1 MPTVGTLIGGKYRL
15 NTLVGVGGMGTV
27 WAATNTSIDQRV
39 AIKLISSAYANS
51 PEVRARF
58 LTEARAAAMLRSRY
72 AVQIFDSGETEDSTP
87 FIVME
92 LLEGENLAERL
103 GNVGPVPLKEAVRI
117 VQQVGKGLSKAHAL
131 GIIHRDLKPENVFL
145 ARSDDDEG
153 YVAKILDF
161 GIAKIAEARRDK
173 ISTGSGSVLGTPLF
187 MSPEQMRG
195 LTVDHRSDLYS
206 LGMVTFNM
214 LTGRTA
220 LSAEEFGDIVLE
232 TWTQPLVDVQ
242 RVAPWIPK
250 AIDAWVKRACARDP
264 GDRFQTADEMM
275 AAFAE
280 AARPRSASPHEVRPQ
295 QIGQPAER
303 TEPVVAQPADSLA
316 PRVSRST
323 VIRIGTMRFERRSFV
338 AGAVAGALCMLVL
351 LGLVAVL
358 VGVLSP

>member
-15 NTLVGVGGMGTV
+15 NALIGVGGMGTV

-39 AIKLISSAYANS
+39 AIKLISREHANS

-103 GNVGPVPLKEAVRI
+103 SNVGPVPLKEAVRI

-145 ARSDDDEG
+145 ARSDDEEG

-173 ISTGSGSVLGTPLF
+173 LSTGSGSVLGTPLF

-195 LTVDHRSDLYS
+195 LTVDHRSDLFS

-214 LTGRTA
+214 LTGRPA
-220 LSAEEFGDIVLE
+220 LSSEEFGDIVLE

-250 AIDAWVKRACARDP
+250 AINAWVQRACARDP

-275 AAFAE
+275 AALAE
-280 AARPRSASPHEVRPQ
+280 AARPRA
-295 QIGQPAER
+295 AES
-303 TEPVVAQPADSLA
+303 TGPVVAQPGNTLA
-316 PRVSRST
+316 PRGSRSA
-323 VIRIGTMRFERRSFV
+323 VIPIGTMRFERRSFV

-351 LGLVAVL
+351 FGLVAL
-358 VGVLSP
+358 MLGVLR

>member
-1 MPTVGTLIGGKYRL
+1 LGTLIAGKYRL
-15 NTLVGVGGMGTV
+15 NALIGRGGMGTV

-39 AIKLISSAYANS
+39 AIKLISREYANS
-51 PEVRARF
+51 REVRARF

-103 GNVGPVPLKEAVRI
+103 SNVGPVPLKEAVRI
-117 VQQVGKGLSKAHAL
+117 VQQIGKGLSKAHAL

-161 GIAKIAEARRDK
+161 GVAKIAARRDK
-173 ISTGSGSVLGTPLF
+173 SSTGSGLVVGTPLF

-195 LTVDHRSDLYS
+195 LTIDHRSDLYS

-214 LTGRTA
+214 LTGRPA
-220 LSAEEFGDIVLE
+220 LSSEEFGDIVLE
-232 TWTQPLVDVQ
+232 AWTQPLVDVQ

-250 AIDAWVKRACARDP
+250 AIDAWVKRACALDP

-275 AAFAE
+275 AALAE
-280 AARPRSASPHEVRPQ
+280 AASPRSASPHEARRPQ
-295 QIGQPAER
+295 IEQSAES
-303 TEPVVAQPADSLA
+303 TGPVVAQPAESLV
-316 PRVSRST
+316 RGVSRSA
-323 VIRIGTMRFERRSFV
+323 VIPSGTKRFERRSFV

-351 LGLVAVL
+351 LGLVAVVL
-358 VGVLSP
+358 GVLSR